1 MTINTDQ
8 IFAKLRNKDMYYYDL
23 ADYIDKK
30 SNEIT
35 FDEVWVWRIFDQLS
49 DKTGTVGIPSFIVP
63 FSDEELSYLL
73 KEIFIQII
81 QKGGKLVDNNLQENR
96 EHHQFEEKMKKGDLS
111 YIDDLVDFLI
121 KNPHYGENGGG
132 FWFL

>member
-1 MTINTDQ
+1 MSSVNMETI
-8 IFAKLRNKDMYYYDL
+8 FSKLDNENKYYKNL
-23 ADYIDKK
+23 SDYIDKM
-30 SNEIT
+30 SNEIF
-35 FDEVWVWRIFDQLS
+35 FDEVWVWRILIQLS
-49 DKTGTVGIPSFIVP
+49 TIAGNSSPWFNNLTIKET
-63 FSDEELSYLL
+63 SYLL
-73 KEIFIQII
+73 KEICLQIVK
-81 QKGGKLVDNNLQENR
+81 KGGKLVDNNLHENR